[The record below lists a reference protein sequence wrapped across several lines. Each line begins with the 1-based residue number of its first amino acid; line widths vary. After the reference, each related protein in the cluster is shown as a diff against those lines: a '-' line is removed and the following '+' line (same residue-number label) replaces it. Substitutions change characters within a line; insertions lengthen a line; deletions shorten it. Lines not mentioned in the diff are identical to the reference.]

1 MPSLTAPIL
10 ELVVNEQLK
19 DWLFDGRKSIV
30 VVDINDAFREL
41 IQDRAWLVMKV
52 SYTCHI
58 PNVIQWWCRIIE
70 SHSFLP
76 FGAKVFLW
84 WAMVGRLCLAMSLK
98 HWPFPMGYVSLC
110 IVIEEDAHAQI
121 FLLDVFIVVV
131 VRIPS
136 LGYYCPL

>member
-1 MPSLTAPIL
+1 MAGLRFGTIINVVLQSHKHITTFRTLFTKFHTPPRYDYIWQLVVAMPSLTAPIL

-84 WAMVGRLCLAMSLK
+84 WANWVCS
-98 HWPFPMGYVSLC
+98 HS
-110 IVIEEDAHAQI
+110 
-121 FLLDVFIVVV
+121 
-131 VRIPS
+131 
-136 LGYYCPL
+136 

>member
-1 MPSLTAPIL
+1 MESWSFGSEKITFM
-10 ELVVNEQLK
+10 VHTDYVY
-19 DWLFDGRKSIV
+19 RKFV
-30 VVDINDAFREL
+30 E
-41 IQDRAWLVMKV
+41 DRAWLAMKV

-110 IVIEEDAHAQI
+110 IVIEEDARI
-121 FLLDVFIVVV
+121 TFLRGMFL
-131 VRIPS
+131 
-136 LGYYCPL
+136 